1 MEKILSALNGLS
13 ETWLTL
19 GSASYHIDLNYTLL
33 SGLGLLLLYI
43 SYLIL
48 KLLIHLLGRKK
59 YTPKRQNSIRRKQRK
74 AFKPQTSHM
83 IPRAFGKRYAQ
94 IPVVAYVTKQALRSD
109 TCSLRLP
116 WKMVLPRCPL
126 CHLPLP

>member
-59 YTPKRQNSIRRKQRK
+59 YTPKVRKDGEFPRETSLLGCSSVLWLWGELGCQRD
-74 AFKPQTSHM
+74 
-83 IPRAFGKRYAQ
+83 
-94 IPVVAYVTKQALRSD
+94 VWD
-109 TCSLRLP
+109 E
-116 WKMVLPRCPL
+116 
-126 CHLPLP
+126 